1 MGWEEDSEGGTK
13 GTAHLSD
20 YPALGQCLEVRLT
33 ASSLSLSVGSLPG
46 LWSSS
51 PLCWGRGWDTGR
63 QTNALDS
70 THEKPELSFVIFH
83 V

>member
-13 GTAHLSD
+13 GTARLSD
-20 YPALGQCLEVRLT
+20 CPALGQCLQVRLT
-33 ASSLSLSVGSLPG
+33 ASFLSLSVGSLPR

-51 PLCWGRGWDTGR
+51 PFCWGRGWDTDR

-70 THEKPELSFVIFH
+70 IHEKPELSFVIFH